1 MNQKY
6 GKLAEGEIVYA
17 PNQLPMAGGIKVN
30 PTESSYLEAGWKK
43 IIDNPPEAE
52 SGKHIEPTG
61 WREDEFTLTRVYEQ
75 KEGARGLAGP
85 RTFSKLKM
93 LLVLKREN
101 LWVLTKTWIEEHGLY
116 DFYLAA
122 QFFTE
127 DNEYFLQGKTELQ
140 KVMGKTDEE
149 INALLDEC
157 VAD

>member
-1 MNQKY
+1 MNTKY
-6 GKLAEGEIVYA
+6 GKLANGEIIYA
-17 PNQLPMAGGIKVN
+17 PNQLTMAGGIKVN

-43 IIDNPPEAE
+43 VIDEPPEAE
-52 SGKHIEPTG
+52 DGKHVEPTG
-61 WREDEFTLTRVYEQ
+61 WTENEVSVTRVYAQ
-75 KEGARGLAGP
+75 KPGTRGLAGP

-101 LWVLTKTWIEEHGLY
+101 LWILTKTWIEEYGLY

-127 DNEYFLQGKTELQ
+127 DNEYFLQGKKELQ